1 MDRYVCI
8 HGHFYQPPRENPW
21 LDMVEVQDSAY
32 PFHDWNERIT
42 AECYGPNAFA
52 RILGHEGRIV
62 RLVNNYSRISFNLG
76 PTLLA
81 WLEDKAPEVYQGIL
95 QADRDSQ
102 ERFSGHGS
110 AMAQVYNHVIMPL
123 ANRADKVTQVVWG
136 IRDFVWRF
144 GRQPEGMWL
153 AETAVDLE
161 TLEVL
166 AEHGIRFTVLAPGQA
181 KRIRP
186 LPQADSAPAPAANGD
201 GEPSDEADWTDVTG
215 ARVPPHR
222 AYLQRLPSGRSIALF
237 FYNASVS
244 QAVAFERILH
254 SGEALARR
262 LQDTFLDPC
271 DEGQLA
277 HIATDGESYG
287 HHHHHGDM
295 ALAYA
300 LGYIESGQVARLT
313 NYGEF
318 LDRHPPTWEA
328 DIAENT
334 AWSCAH
340 GVERWRSDCGC
351 NSGRP
356 GWRQLWRGPLR
367 QALDDL
373 RDAVAPLYARHGAA
387 LFSDPVAARNDYVR
401 VLLERTAESQD
412 RFLARHVRGPLD
424 DDARRRALELMELQ
438 RHLLLMYTSCGWFF
452 DEISGLETTQ
462 ILFYAGRAIQLAE
475 RLFDQ
480 PFEGAFLHGLEKA
493 PSNLAEH
500 ASGRHVYEKYV
511 RPAKVE
517 RHHVGAHYAVS
528 SLFEDYPQ
536 EGRLFCY
543 RVQRHDERTFEAGKV
558 RMNVGHATLS
568 CERTRESW
576 HFAYA
581 AIHLGD
587 HNVNG
592 GVCTFPGEE
601 AYRGLL
607 RVFADAFSRVDTPQV
622 VRLLDRHF
630 GDATHSVASL
640 FRDEQRKVL
649 KVLLHNELLQTI
661 ERYERIYEQGQP
673 LMHFLKHLGVPLP
686 MPLRVAAEV
695 LFNTELRWAMDE
707 AEPDF
712 ARIKKLFGQARE
724 WGVDLE
730 HQALGY
736 KFTHL
741 LDEAADRWRERPTAT
756 EVLDRLL
763 TGVEL
768 NRDLPV
774 TADLWKPQNVFFEQM
789 RSLYPVQVA
798 HAAAGDDAA
807 QVWVERFL
815 VLADRLGVEAD
826 PTRPRERLTPMRR

>member
-1 MDRYVCI
+1 MDRYICI

-42 AECYGPNAFA
+42 AECYGPNAFS
-52 RILGHEGRIV
+52 RILGHEGRIA

-81 WLEDKAPEVYQGIL
+81 WLQDKAAEVYQGIL
-95 QADRDSQ
+95 QADQDSQ
-102 ERFSGHGS
+102 ARFSGHGS

-123 ANRADKVTQVVWG
+123 ANPRDKVTQVVWG

-144 GRQPEGMWL
+144 GREPEGMWL

-166 AEHGIRFTVLAPGQA
+166 AAHGIQFTVLAPAQA
-181 KRIRP
+181 GRIRP
-186 LPQADSAPAPAANGD
+186 LA
-201 GEPSDEADWTDVTG
+201 GEEAEEEAEWTDVTG
-215 ARVPPHR
+215 AKVPTHR
-222 AYLQRLPSGRSIALF
+222 AYLQRLPSGRSIAVF
-237 FYNASVS
+237 FYNGAIS

-254 SGEALARR
+254 NGEALARR
-262 LQDTFLDPC
+262 LQEAFTADLDEP
-271 DEGQLA
+271 QLA
-277 HIATDGESYG
+277 HLATDGESYG

-300 LGYIESGQVARLT
+300 LRFIESTPAAKLT

-318 LDRHPPTWEA
+318 LEKHPPTWEV
-328 DIAENT
+328 DILENT

-356 GWRQLWRGPLR
+356 GWNQRWRGPLR

-373 RDAVAPLYARHGAA
+373 RDAVAPLYEAQAGALLA
-387 LFSDPVAARNDYVR
+387 DPWAARNDYVR
-401 VLLERTAESQD
+401 VLLDRTPETQD
-412 RFLARHVRGPLD
+412 RFLDRHARRPLD
-424 DDARRRALELMELQ
+424 PAERVRVLQLMELQ
-438 RHLLLMYTSCGWFF
+438 RHLMLMYTSCGWFF

-462 ILFYAGRAIQLAE
+462 ILAYAGRAVQLGEA
-475 RLFDQ
+475 LFDR
-480 PFEGAFLHGLEKA
+480 PLEEAFLQSLEKA

-500 ASGRHVYEKYV
+500 TSGRAVYEKYI
-511 RPAKVE
+511 RLAKVE

-528 SLFEDYPQ
+528 SLFENYPQ
-536 EGRLFCY
+536 AGRLFCY
-543 RVQRHDERTFEAGKV
+543 AVERHDERTFEAGKV
-558 RMNVGHATLS
+558 RMNVGHATLTS
-568 CERTRESW
+568 EVTRETW

-581 AIHLGD
+581 AVHLGD

-601 AYRGLL
+601 AYRRLV
-607 RVFADAFSRVDTPQV
+607 RVFAEAFARVDTPQV

-630 GDATHSVASL
+630 GESTHSVASL

-649 KVLLHNELLQTI
+649 KQLLHQELAATLD
-661 ERYERIYEQGQP
+661 RYARIYEQGQP
-673 LMHFLKHLGVPLP
+673 LMHFLKHLNVPLP

-695 LFNTELRWAMDE
+695 LFNTELRWALDE
-707 AEPDF
+707 DEPDF
-712 ARIKKLFGQARE
+712 PRIKKLFAQARE
-724 WGVDLE
+724 WGVTLE
-730 HQALGY
+730 ATALSY
-736 KFTHL
+736 RFTHIL
-741 LDEAADRWRERPTAT
+741 NVAADRWRAKPTT
-756 EVLDRLL
+756 MEVMEALL

-768 NRDLPV
+768 VGELPLS
-774 TADLWKPQNVFFEQM
+774 ADLWKPQNVFFELM
-789 RSLYPVQVA
+789 RSLYPVQAA
-798 HAAAGDDAA
+798 HSSAGDDAA
-807 QVWVERFL
+807 QFWVERFL
-815 VLADRLGVEAD
+815 VLADRLGIDVD
-826 PTRPRERLTPMRR
+826 PVRSRPLGSLRAQ